1 MKKCQDIENLL
12 PLYWEGVLADAEK
25 KAVDEHL
32 AGCVFCQK
40 ELAGLQ
46 KAGQLV
52 ADVPQVEE
60 PPWFQQKIMARVRE
74 EADKKSIAQKWF
86 YPLRMKIPVQIAAT
100 LVIAVLAVYI
110 HRSGDE
116 QVKEILPGIPRPAV
130 EMQTLP
136 APAPMPQAGDTSAPV
151 VSREK
156 AAARKNVK
164 QDKPVTGSIAAGG
177 REQKSEKPEDRPG
190 ADETDAYRVKG
201 LAESKEDARRA
212 LQAKQNQFESA
223 GAGLSDQEKKAP
235 ASAAAKK
242 RDSYPMAAPAAP
254 QSMAASAPPLPEAR
268 VFMRVSDLNAAAAEV
283 EKTLIK
289 YSAKKVTKQSVD
301 DRVLVQ
307 AEIAGRDWQG
317 VLTKLKE
324 IGLVKEKVVISDR
337 SEHGIFV
344 LIEIALQ

>member
-12 PLYWEGVLADAEK
+12 PLYGEGVLADAEK

-32 AGCVFCQK
+32 AGCVACQK
-40 ELAGLQ
+40 ELARLQ

-74 EADKKSIAQKWF
+74 EADKKSIAQKGF
-86 YPLRMKIPVQIAAT
+86 YSLRMKIPVQIAAT

-110 HRSGDE
+110 YRSGDE
-116 QVKEILPGIPRPAV
+116 QVKEILPGIPKPAV

-136 APAPMPQAGDTSAPV
+136 APAPMPQAGDTAAPV
-151 VSREK
+151 VPREK

-177 REQKSEKPEDRPG
+177 SVQQSEKPEGRSG
-190 ADETDAYRVKG
+190 TDETDAYRVKG
-201 LAESKEDARRA
+201 LAESKEDAHRT
-212 LQAKQNQFESA
+212 LQAKQNKFESA
-223 GAGLSDQEKKAP
+223 GARLTDQEKKAT
-235 ASAAAKK
+235 ASAAAEK
-242 RDSYPMAAPAAP
+242 RDSYQMAAPAAP
-254 QSMAASAPPLPEAR
+254 QSMAASAPPLPEAS

-307 AEIAGRDWQG
+307 AEIAGRDWQE

-324 IGLVKEKVVISDR
+324 IGLVKEKVMISDR
-337 SEHGIFV
+337 SERGIIV

>member
-1 MKKCQDIENLL
+1 
-12 PLYWEGVLADAEK
+12 
-25 KAVDEHL
+25 
-32 AGCVFCQK
+32 
-40 ELAGLQ
+40 
-46 KAGQLV
+46 
-52 ADVPQVEE
+52 
-60 PPWFQQKIMARVRE
+60 
-74 EADKKSIAQKWF
+74 
-86 YPLRMKIPVQIAAT
+86 
-100 LVIAVLAVYI
+100 
-110 HRSGDE
+110 
-116 QVKEILPGIPRPAV
+116 
-130 EMQTLP
+130 MQTLP
-136 APAPMPQAGDTSAPV
+136 APAPIPQAGDTSAPV
-151 VSREK
+151 VPREK

-164 QDKPVTGSIAAGG
+164 QDKPVTGSIATGG
-177 REQKSEKPEDRPG
+177 REQKSEKPEDRTG

-301 DRVLVQ
+301 DRVFVQ
-307 AEIAGRDWQG
+307 AEIIGRDWQE